1 MPRWSAEFRNRL
13 ENDTVYAPQFRLVIG
28 TPALSTKVGL
38 WERRADKI
46 LEIASHPNTSS
57 FVGITGSH
65 GTGSFRGAPVAFL
78 VGLTDRISCG
88 QQSITPR
95 KFQYSGMTMSA
106 EVTTHAAEMAMQ
118 MPIGTLSK
126 LQMRLVGHSE
136 AGGPTD
142 FETIHIGSFRGVQ
155 WNGQR
160 YILNFSDGLQTAEQR
175 STDDGTYTGLPVYNW
190 FEGIGTSLTVED
202 GITAFDGSQ
211 HIILTLGFDAEH
223 FSRIG
228 HAYKKPSSFGGLAY
242 HYGKPIDP
250 ADPDDHN
257 LWAEVKNTAGN
268 STYVLFNRILP
279 TSGALASPDPGA
291 KFRLFRSQS
300 NGVARLPGRQDGDE
314 VTGGIDAGSDLKQ
327 ICVIHGTP
335 VTEIV
340 NTIYT
345 MGYHEQMVCGLFGET
360 VDEASEALNIE
371 DIEKMHKEFNDAW
384 VGETGV
390 DAATSSTSSTSTGT
404 VPMIAPIAEASA
416 SGATLIKR
424 LCAKYGVFPR
434 FKEGGYSVGVCGKG
448 IYDST
453 TKDRRTLITRSDV
466 ESVEWEQTDPQ
477 TIGDYASLTFQ
488 NSDHADDKP
497 TITETAFI
505 TNNAL
510 PILPQLTVSTSDVA
524 PGATLGNKYQ
534 DWFQENIFEEW
545 FNGRREKV
553 TMRLC
558 GFRFAH
564 LAPGDRVDVFLG
576 DVRSTKGYG
585 YGPSKPPSATLGALT
600 ETDHIVNSIQKLTDT
615 QLGRYTVMSVK
626 VDWIG
631 IRVHLTLSRKVS
643 DRVGRRFSSI
653 ADGRLTAELGTPQR
667 DIDPDL

>member
-28 TPALSTKVGL
+28 SPAITTKLGE
-38 WERRADKI
+38 WESDKPKI

-57 FVGITGSH
+57 FSGVTGSH
-65 GTGSFRGAPVAFL
+65 GTGFFRGAPVTFL
-78 VGLTDRISCG
+78 VGLTDRITCG

-95 KFQYSGMTMSA
+95 KFQYTGMTMSA
-106 EVTTHAAEMAMQ
+106 EVTPHAAERAMQ
-118 MPIGTLSK
+118 LPIGTLSK

-160 YILNFSDGLQTAEQR
+160 YILNFSDALQAAEQR
-175 STDDGTYTGLPVYNW
+175 ITDDGSYTSSPVYNW
-190 FEGIGTSLTVED
+190 FEGIGTELTAGD
-202 GITAFDGSQ
+202 ALTTFDGTVDLP
-211 HIILTLGFDAEH
+211 LTFATDFEH
-223 FSRIG
+223 PSRIG
-228 HAYKKPSSFGGLAY
+228 HAYKKPTSFGGLAY
-242 HYGKPIDP
+242 HYGRPIMP
-250 ADPDDHN
+250 TPGIGRAHN
-257 LWAEVKNTAGN
+257 IWAEVQNTDN
-268 STYVLFNRILP
+268 NPTYILFADLFP
-279 TSGALASPDPGA
+279 GDPM
-291 KFRLFRSQS
+291 RLFRAQS
-300 NGVARLPGRQDGDE
+300 NGVSRLPGRQDGDD
-314 VTGGIDAGSDLKQ
+314 VAGGIAAGSVIKQ
-327 ICVIHGTP
+327 VCVIHGTP

-360 VDEASEALNIE
+360 VDEASEALNVH

-390 DAATSSTSSTSTGT
+390 DAATGSTSSTSTGT
-404 VPMIAPIAEASA
+404 VPMIAPIAEATA
-416 SGATLIKR
+416 SGATLIKK
-424 LCAKYGVFPR
+424 LCAKYAVFPR
-434 FKEGGYSVGVCGKG
+434 FKEGGYSVGVCGRS

-453 TKDRRTLITRSDV
+453 LRGDRTLITQSDV
-466 ESVEWEQTDPQ
+466 ESVEWEQIDPQ
-477 TIGDYASLTFQ
+477 TIGDYASLTFS

-497 TITETAFI
+497 TPTSIGF
-505 TNNAL
+505 NVDGAL
-510 PILPQLTVSTSDVA
+510 PILAQLTVNTSDVA

-534 DWFQENIFEEW
+534 DWFHRNVFREW
-545 FNGRREKV
+545 FLLRREKV

-576 DVRSTKGYG
+576 DASPGKGYG
-585 YGPSKPPSATLGALT
+585 YGPSDPVPERG
-600 ETDHIVNSIQKLTDT
+600 DHIVNSITSVDEEQR
-615 QLGRYTVMSVK
+615 GSYTVLSVK

-631 IRVHLTLSRKVS
+631 IKVHVTLSRQ
-643 DRVGRRFSSI
+643 VGTRIDSRFSPI
-653 ADGRLTAELGTPQR
+653 RNGRLTQELGTPQR

>member
-28 TPALSTKVGL
+28 SPAITTKLGE
-38 WERRADKI
+38 WESDKPKI

-57 FVGITGSH
+57 FAGVTGSH
-65 GTGSFRGAPVAFL
+65 GTGSFRGAPVTFL
-78 VGLTDRISCG
+78 VGLTDRITCG

-95 KFQYSGMTMSA
+95 KFQYTGMTMSA
-106 EVTTHAAEMAMQ
+106 EVTPHAAEMAMQ
-118 MPIGTLSK
+118 LPIGTLSR

-160 YILNFSDGLQTAEQR
+160 YILNFSDALQAAEQR
-175 STDDGTYTGLPVYNW
+175 ITDDGTYKSNPVYNW
-190 FEGIGTSLTVED
+190 FEGIGTELVTSTALT
-202 GITAFDGSQ
+202 TFDGSQ
-211 HIILTLGFDAEH
+211 NMDLTTDFDATH
-223 FSRIG
+223 SSRIG
-228 HAYKKPSSFGGLAY
+228 HAYKKPESFGGLAY
-242 HYGKPIDP
+242 HYGRPIFP
-250 ADPDDHN
+250 TPGIGRFHN
-257 LWAEVKNTAGN
+257 IWAEVQNTDNNPTYILFAG
-268 STYVLFNRILP
+268 LFG
-279 TSGALASPDPGA
+279 SGSG
-291 KFRLFRSQS
+291 KMRLGSSQS
-300 NGVARLPGRQDGDE
+300 NGVSRLPGRQDGDD
-314 VTGGIDAGSDLKQ
+314 VTGGIAAGSIVKQ
-327 ICVIHGTP
+327 VCVIHGTP

-360 VDEASEALNIE
+360 VDEASDALNIE

-390 DAATSSTSSTSTGT
+390 DAATASTSSTSTGT

-424 LCAKYGVFPR
+424 LCAKYAVFPR
-434 FKEGGYSVGVCGKG
+434 FKEGGYSVGVCGRS

-453 TKDRRTLITRSDV
+453 PRSRRTLITRSDV
-466 ESVEWEQTDPQ
+466 ESVEWEQIDPQ
-477 TIGDYASLTFQ
+477 TIGAYASLTFS

-497 TITETAFI
+497 TPTVSNF
-505 TNNAL
+505 NVDGAL
-510 PILPQLTVSTSDVA
+510 PILAQLTVNTSEVA
-524 PGATLGNKYQ
+524 PGASLGAKYQ
-534 DWFQENIFEEW
+534 DWFRENVFGEW
-545 FNGRREKV
+545 FTLRREKV

-576 DVRSTKGYG
+576 DASPGKGYG
-585 YGPSKPPSATLGALT
+585 YGPSDPLPERG
-600 ETDHIVNSIQKLTDT
+600 DHIVNSIQRADQKQQGL
-615 QLGRYTVMSVK
+615 YTVLSVK

-631 IRVHLTLSRKVS
+631 IKVHLTLSRKVGT
-643 DRVGRRFSSI
+643 RIATRFSPVR
-653 ADGRLTAELGTPQR
+653 DGRLTQELGTPQR